1 MLTLRNYTG
10 RKGANYV
17 NFMTKN
23 YKPGF
28 TYQEF
33 GPQFTAE
40 FFDPMQWA
48 SIIKDSG
55 AK

>member
-1 MLTLRNYTG
+1 M
-10 RKGANYV
+10 
-17 NFMTKN
+17 KN

-40 FFDPMQWA
+40 FFDPVQWA
-48 SIIKDSG
+48 NIIQDSG

>member
-1 MLTLRNYTG
+1 
-10 RKGANYV
+10 
-17 NFMTKN
+17 MTKN

-33 GPQFTAE
+33 GPQLTAE
-40 FFDPMQWA
+40 FFDPIQWA

-55 AK
+55 AKLANAHIFSLIK